1 MSPMEKR
8 QFQTGDIV
16 RNFKRETVD
25 PASDRYLY
33 MIAGVA
39 KHSETGEEMMVYSPL
54 YGDGGLF
61 VRPLD
66 MFLSEVDHEKYPE
79 IRQKYRFEKETES
92 D

>member
-1 MSPMEKR
+1 MEKR

-16 RNFKRETVD
+16 RHFKRETVD

-33 MIAGVA
+33 MIVGVA

-92 D
+92 N

>member
-16 RNFKRETVD
+16 RHFKRETVD

-33 MIAGVA
+33 MIVGVA

-66 MFLSEVDHEKYPE
+66 MFLSEVDHEKYPQ

>member
-1 MSPMEKR
+1 MEKR
-8 QFQTGDIV
+8 QFQPGDIV
-16 RNFKRETVD
+16 RHFKRETVD

-33 MIAGVA
+33 MIVGVA